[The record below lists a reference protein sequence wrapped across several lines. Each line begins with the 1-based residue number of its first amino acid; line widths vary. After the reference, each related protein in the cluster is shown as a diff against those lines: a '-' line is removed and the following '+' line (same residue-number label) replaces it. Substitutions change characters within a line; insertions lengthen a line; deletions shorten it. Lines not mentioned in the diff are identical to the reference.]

1 MSVIKTNN
9 NGNNFIGNQTI
20 ETDNESRS
28 FYQYFS
34 TYLIAIL
41 LIVVVALS
49 SGLLF
54 LSQQTKSAQALI
66 TEQLI
71 PLQAQFLQQAYLIN
85 TNKLIDDILQNNNVD
100 KFISLQQA
108 LSLQS
113 EKLSLL
119 NPQYKATY
127 QQWFGNNIITTKLIT
142 RIKSNHENNE
152 LLKNKL
158 LIQLDTL
165 LDGIKIQLR
174 NLQIPSD
181 HGERLAQVESQ
192 LANIVVILNPLSLL
206 TSLESFEQLHHKID
220 EILTADYA
228 KTLANHQSENQ
239 GMADIVRDLI
249 RFEDMIIKSKI
260 LSSWQNDLYL
270 MHDYQQQLAAQQ
282 LQLQNIFNDLSAN
295 VKSKNSPE
303 SFDVTANTQLISA
316 NQLPFWIFVIFSLT
330 LIAVTGLL
338 WLTRRR
344 MKSMIKQ
351 SVTVIERALNNEQ
364 DLLVTTE
371 KGNFYG
377 AEFKFLVK
385 KIQYVNSRHYSELE
399 FLTLAEEN
407 QELEEKI
414 IKGNVNKEQLKREL
428 ELVEFNAFSKS
439 ESQLLLEQ
447 QRGKALYVDAIK
459 QLVLLGNSAVATINT
474 DNENNVNIQNV
485 YLYHA
490 HLQGRELVRK
500 LRQASCYRYLQSSDA
515 VLTLSD
521 INLVAHIQGTLLNLR
536 NKLFT
541 CKNKIILSI
550 DDKILAKVNLD
561 AELFAE
567 LLKVFIR
574 LLLSQKTD
582 KQLTLSLT
590 LIDKNDGQ
598 QKISFRGEIK
608 SKDEAVKLPESLQA
622 INEENGKKS
631 ELMDYF
637 NTLLRYQHGED
648 VNGEEKDKGYQL
660 SFTLPL
666 AITRNQQEQ
675 NYSSLSL
682 PTYLVDIENVC
693 VKLSAKYLSMPIEVL
708 LAVKSPEKYQ
718 RLQQLLQSMGLQVT
732 FVTCERMLEKNW
744 KSGRFSVL
752 ITELDCQPFTTFMID
767 ENETFSDR
775 LALIRGVFSLTN
787 SIDITNKQAEYS
799 HWLIGQLD
807 AQSGVGELITFMMP
821 WIKEQ
826 NSEVLHGKKVTRSSV
841 TEEHI
846 NTEIL
851 AKNPLASFNFE
862 RYIKHQGSVELAI
875 FMLQEYTAEN
885 TLLLELLCQEFR
897 NNNTKKIEV
906 IIQKLLV
913 NSKILAA
920 ENLLNLCQ
928 AWRKLLN
935 TQAVDNSDNVQI
947 SLLSETKEAVQGIT
961 QYADS
966 IA

>member
-220 EILTADYA
+220 EILTDDYA

-500 LRQASCYRYLQSSDA
+500 LRQASCYRYLQSCDA

-744 KSGRFSVL
+744 KIGRFLVL
-752 ITELDCQPFTTFMID
+752 MTELDCQPFTTFMID
-767 ENETFSDR
+767 KNETFSDR

-826 NSEVLHGKKVTRSSV
+826 NSELLHGKKVIPSSV

>member
-9 NGNNFIGNQTI
+9 NGNNFIGDQVI
-20 ETDNESRS
+20 ETDNKSRS

-49 SGLLF
+49 SGLLL
-54 LSQQTKSAQALI
+54 LSQQTKSSQALI
-66 TEQLI
+66 TEQLL
-71 PLQAQFLQQAYLIN
+71 PLQAKLLQQAYLIN
-85 TNKLIDDILQNNNVD
+85 TNKLIDDILQNSNVD

-127 QQWFGNNIITTKLIT
+127 QQWFRNNITTTQLIT

-174 NLQIPSD
+174 NLQSPTD
-181 HGERLAQVESQ
+181 HGELLPQVESQ

-206 TSLESFEQLHHKID
+206 TPLESFEQLHNKID
-220 EILTADYA
+220 EILTADYS

-239 GMADIVRDLI
+239 AMADIVRDLI

-260 LSSWQNDLYL
+260 LSNWQSDLYL

-282 LQLQNIFNDLSAN
+282 LQLQNIFSDLSGN
-295 VKSKNSPE
+295 VKSKNLPD
-303 SFDVTANTQLISA
+303 SFDVTTNVQLISA

-330 LIAVTGLL
+330 LTGVAGLL

-344 MKSMIKQ
+344 MKSAIKQ
-351 SVTVIERALNNEQ
+351 TVTVIERALNNEQ
-364 DLLVTTE
+364 DLLVTTD

-377 AEFKFLVK
+377 AEFELLVK
-385 KIQYVNSRHYSELE
+385 KIQHINSRHYSELE
-399 FLTLAEEN
+399 FLTLAEEK
-407 QELEEKI
+407 QDLEEKI
-414 IKGNVNKEQLKREL
+414 IKGNVKKEQLKREL

-474 DNENNVNIQNV
+474 DNENNVNTHSN

-490 HLQGRELVRK
+490 HLQGRDLVRK

-521 INLVAHIQGTLLNLR
+521 INLVAHIQGILLNLR
-536 NKLFT
+536 NKLFI
-541 CKNKIILSI
+541 CENKIILSI

-598 QKISFRGEIK
+598 QKISFRGEIQ
-608 SKDEAVKLPESLQA
+608 SKDKTTQLPESLQA
-622 INEENGKKS
+622 FNDESAKQS
-631 ELMDYF
+631 ELSDYF

-648 VNGEEKDKGYQL
+648 VNGEETDKGYQL

-675 NYSSLSL
+675 RYPILSFPDHL
-682 PTYLVDIENVC
+682 ADIEKIC
-693 VKLSAKYLSMPIEVL
+693 VKLSAKYISMPIEVL
-708 LAVKSPEKYQ
+708 LAVKSPVKYQ
-718 RLQQLLQSMGLQVT
+718 RLQQLLQSMGLQLT

-744 KSGRFSVL
+744 RSGRFSVL
-752 ITELDCQPFTTFMID
+752 MTELDCQPFITFMID
-767 ENETFSDR
+767 ENEQSSDR
-775 LALIRGVFSLTN
+775 VTLARAVFNLAS
-787 SIDITNKQAEYS
+787 SVDIIPKSAEYS

-807 AQSGVGELITFMMP
+807 AQSGVGELTTFMMP

-826 NSEVLHGKKVTRSSV
+826 KSESVLPTKVTRANV

-846 NTEIL
+846 NAETL
-851 AKNPLASFNFE
+851 AEKSSASFNFE
-862 RYIKHQGSVELAI
+862 RYIKHQGSAELAI
-875 FMLQEYTAEN
+875 FMLQEYTTEN
-885 TLLLELLCQEFR
+885 TLLIEQLGQEFSD
-897 NNNTKKIEV
+897 NNTKKAEV
-906 IIQKLLV
+906 TIQTLLV

-920 ENLLNLCQ
+920 EHLINLCQ
-928 AWRKLLN
+928 CWQISLS
-935 TQAVDNSDNVQI
+935 TQGLDNSDKVQI

-961 QYADS
+961 QHADY